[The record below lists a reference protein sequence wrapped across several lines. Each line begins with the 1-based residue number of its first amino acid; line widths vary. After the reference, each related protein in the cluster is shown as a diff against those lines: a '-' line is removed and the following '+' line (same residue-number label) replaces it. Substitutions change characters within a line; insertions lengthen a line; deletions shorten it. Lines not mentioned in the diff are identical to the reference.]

1 MQKALEDFHQH
12 KEVIINL
19 GVRDDLDIPKFHSL
33 QHYLENIKNFGTTD
47 NYNTEMFE
55 RFHIDFCKEA
65 WYASNGRNEKP
76 QMIAWLT
83 RREKVSSFQSYLKMS
98 MEDEEE
104 EFVHSRFGDQRLLL
118 TKRPHQ
124 ARRHILD
131 VIQDHNCQGFKK
143 DLISYLNS
151 QLSDPHSRG
160 RLRHMDLPFSHIDIY
175 HGFKFCLDSLGND
188 NDFDQEE
195 TDTVKAKPSLGGKPA
210 RFDTV
215 VVMDTSD
222 CETTGLKGK
231 FQDPLAYVEWYA
243 PLKPAAED
251 YHEMYLVKKCLS
263 NADGFTPG
271 QVISL
276 SSIRQTCQLIPN
288 FGRTALPIEWTSDS
302 VLDRCD
308 TFFLNCFTSKYAYQT
323 LW

>member
-1 MQKALEDFHQH
+1 
-12 KEVIINL
+12 
-19 GVRDDLDIPKFHSL
+19 
-33 QHYLENIKNFGTTD
+33 
-47 NYNTEMFE
+47 
-55 RFHIDFCKEA
+55 
-65 WYASNGRNEKP
+65 
-76 QMIAWLT
+76 
-83 RREKVSSFQSYLKMS
+83 

-104 EFVHSRFGDQRLLL
+104 EFAHSRFGDQKLLL

-124 ARRHILD
+124 ARQHILD
-131 VIQDHNCQGFKK
+131 VIQDHYCQGFKK

-151 QLSDPHSRG
+151 QLSDPYSRG

-175 HGFKFCLDSLGND
+175 YGFKFCLNSLGND

-210 RFDTV
+210 HFDTV
-215 VVMDTSD
+215 IVMDTSD

-231 FQDPLAYVEWYA
+231 FQVIKYSMPVSDLTLPIGTRIGCLKVIFKLPSQVYGSITPAWTKDPLAYVEWYA

-276 SSIRQTCQLIPN
+276 SSIRQTCQLISN
-288 FGRTALPIEWTSDS
+288 FGCCRTT
-302 VLDRCD
+302 
-308 TFFLNCFTSKYAYQT
+308 NCTKGK
-323 LW
+323 

>member
-1 MQKALEDFHQH
+1 
-12 KEVIINL
+12 
-19 GVRDDLDIPKFHSL
+19 
-33 QHYLENIKNFGTTD
+33 
-47 NYNTEMFE
+47 
-55 RFHIDFCKEA
+55 
-65 WYASNGRNEKP
+65 
-76 QMIAWLT
+76 
-83 RREKVSSFQSYLKMS
+83 MS

-104 EFVHSRFGDQRLLL
+104 EFAHSRFGDQRLLL

-131 VIQDHNCQGFKK
+131 
-143 DLISYLNS
+143 
-151 QLSDPHSRG
+151 LSDPHSRG

-222 CETTGLKGK
+222 CETTGLKGTRIGRLK
-231 FQDPLAYVEWYA
+231 VIFKLPSQVYGSVTPAWTKDPLAYVEWYA

-271 QVISL
+271 QVVVCNL
-276 SSIRQTCQLIPN
+276 ANTDQ
-288 FGRTALPIEWTSDS
+288 PICAGPPPSVVAGPQPPVDEW
-302 VLDRCD
+302 VG
-308 TFFLNCFTSKYAYQT
+308 AG
-323 LW
+323 